1 MEIKLST
8 ERFDVIST
16 GSVIIPAND
25 YVEFEIEGLRFRFNM
40 VQNNEGAQNGRI
52 QTNIETDDRGQCLI
66 ITLINFSS
74 SFFATPSEPLR
85 LATIN
90 NRDLYFKFSI
100 MSINPTEF
108 GPDGLLFYTW
118 MLSKEI
124 NIINQAPES
133 NANEQ

>member
-1 MEIKLST
+1 MDIKLST
-8 ERFDVIST
+8 ERYDIIST

-25 YVEFEIEGLRFRFNM
+25 YVEFEFEGLRFRFNM
-40 VQNNEGAQNGRI
+40 VQNNEGAQSGRI

-66 ITLINFSS
+66 ITLVNFSS

-90 NRDLYFKFSI
+90 NRNLFLKFSL

-118 MLSKEI
+118 MLSKEM
-124 NIINQAPES
+124 NIINQNTEG